1 MAAAAVVSQACVSY
15 EDSIHDLG
23 LCNNPVHCCTTRLP
37 DQEVARAGCTNLLL
51 CQHPRDALRDLNQ
64 YLSIKASDPGHTDA
78 YILCPHLPHAPW
90 SPQTKGMVQVACL
103 RWSKF
108 CTDAIT
114 PEHDSKFV
122 LWYDPCRA
130 SPGCVPTARLP
141 AQVQTLLTQ
150 QPLGSQLTFVFE
162 GKVAGIRGSI
172 LWDSGVARS
181 FISRHF
187 VRLHKLGTSQ
197 STTQV
202 QLADGSVVESA
213 ETATLKLHVQ
223 GHRTKCTFI
232 VIDMIPGFD
241 VVLGDDW
248 STAHQVTACYGRAGA
263 DGTPSAPFCDW
274 SALNASF
281 ALARTLVQLRL
292 RPNPSFCLQPW
303 LPSCYK
309 TPGLVV
315 LHRLWC

>member
-1 MAAAAVVSQACVSY
+1 MADAAVVSQACVSY

-23 LCNNPVHCCTTRLP
+23 LCNNPVHCCTARLP

-150 QPLGSQLTFVFE
+150 QPLHYKNDPWSHGYWNRRKCLRCESR
-162 GKVAGIRGSI
+162 VA
-172 LWDSGVARS
+172 A
-181 FISRHF
+181 
-187 VRLHKLGTSQ
+187 
-197 STTQV
+197 
-202 QLADGSVVESA
+202 
-213 ETATLKLHVQ
+213 
-223 GHRTKCTFI
+223 
-232 VIDMIPGFD
+232 
-241 VVLGDDW
+241 
-248 STAHQVTACYGRAGA
+248 
-263 DGTPSAPFCDW
+263 
-274 SALNASF
+274 
-281 ALARTLVQLRL
+281 LRL
-292 RPNPSFCLQPW
+292 C
-303 LPSCYK
+303 
-309 TPGLVV
+309 G
-315 LHRLWC
+315 